1 MLCLRFRLPVRIGK
15 LACGCRATRVLSTF
29 VRFLRWLSE
38 RAKYSLQLPSPPLI
52 FGLVVETDVFS
63 FSVVIFS
70 VIIVLIDVDSKRGC
84 GSAGAAG

>member
-1 MLCLRFRLPVRIGK
+1 MLALQVRIGK

-52 FGLVVETDVFS
+52 FGLVVETDVLS
-63 FSVVIFS
+63 FSVVIVG
-70 VIIVLIDVDSKRGC
+70 VIIVLIDVDSKHGC
-84 GSAGAAG
+84 DSAGTAS